1 MGSVHPAVM
10 GAKLRRAWAGRGRT
24 GGRRPSPDRAG
35 RSLIGPTGIAAPLAM
50 LAPALVVIP
59 VLGLLPGL
67 VHGGGFDLLAAF
79 IQAAF
84 TPSLDPLVLG
94 SALKGLGTTVG
105 VALLGWAASG
115 LLGLTLALASS
126 RQVWES
132 CCGQV
137 WPANLLRR
145 LLALPRSI
153 HELLWGLLLL
163 QVVGL
168 QPAVAIAA
176 IAIPYAALVARVL
189 GDQIDALPSGSLAA
203 LRCSGVAAPQALLTA
218 LGPPLL
224 PGLLSYGGYRLE
236 CALRSATLLGVFGLG
251 GLGTEL
257 KLCLQ
262 SLQFHELWTGLWL
275 LLAVM
280 LLLETGLGGLRR
292 RWLMPRRLD
301 LGGASSGEPRL
312 APRTAQAP
320 GLGIA
325 LAQSAPAGAGL
336 GSSNLSGGNLS
347 VSNRLRPEP
356 RVSGPCP
363 AESSPG
369 ARGLGLG
376 LGLGLG
382 GPKHSLGR
390 RGREMVLALVVLAP
404 LLVWL
409 AQAMGVQPV
418 ALLHWQPLPNLGA
431 ASWASVLS
439 LPWAQLVGTTLLLTL
454 VAAALAVGLAPLLL
468 LVIAPWPGA
477 RPLLQLVWALARL
490 WPPPLSALLLLLLLK
505 PGLVTAALALGF
517 HNLGI
522 LGRLLLEAS
531 DDRQAPAEI
540 ALLGAGVGPRLALLY
555 GRFSGLARS
564 YLAYGAYRADVIL
577 RESVVVGLV
586 GAAGLG
592 TQLLESLSSFA
603 WDQLLAL
610 LVVYALLTLVGEDL
624 SDRARRRLLGPA

>member
-1 MGSVHPAVM
+1 MV
-10 GAKLRRAWAGRGRT
+10 
-24 GGRRPSPDRAG
+24 
-35 RSLIGPTGIAAPLAM
+35 
-50 LAPALVVIP
+50 APALVLVP

-67 VHGGGFDLLAAF
+67 VHGGGFDLLGEF
-79 IQAAF
+79 LQAAF
-84 TPSLDPLVLG
+84 SPSLDPLVLG
-94 SALKGLGTTVG
+94 STLSGLAITVG
-105 VALLGWAASG
+105 IALLGWAASG
-115 LLGLTLALASS
+115 LLGLALALASS
-126 RQVWES
+126 RQVWSS
-132 CCGQV
+132 CYGQV

-163 QVVGL
+163 QVIGL

-176 IAIPYAALVARVL
+176 IAIPYGALVARVL
-189 GDQIDALPSGSLAA
+189 ADQIDALPAGALAA

-280 LLLETGLGGLRR
+280 LLLETGLAGLRR
-292 RWLMPRRLD
+292 RWLMPRRL
-301 LGGASSGEPRL
+301 
-312 APRTAQAP
+312 
-320 GLGIA
+320 
-325 LAQSAPAGAGL
+325 
-336 GSSNLSGGNLS
+336 
-347 VSNRLRPEP
+347 
-356 RVSGPCP
+356 
-363 AESSPG
+363 
-369 ARGLGLG
+369 
-376 LGLGLG
+376 GLG
-382 GPKHSLGR
+382 GPLSAAPLSAAPSSGGPSSGGASCEGARLGPAAAQGPGSGSTLAPRAPAGPGLGSPDPARPGPLSSSPLTRESRAGIGGLGRARRPDNLGR
-390 RGREMVLALVVLAP
+390 RGREMVLALVLLAP
-404 LLVWL
+404 LLIWL
-409 AQAMGVQPV
+409 ARAMGVHPL
-418 ALLHWQPLPNLGA
+418 ALLHWQPLPNLGG
-431 ASWASVLS
+431 ASWASVLA
-439 LPWAQLVGTTLLLTL
+439 LPWPQLVGSTLLLTL
-454 VAAALAVGLAPLLL
+454 VAAGLAVGLAPLLL
-468 LVIAPWPGA
+468 LVIAPWPWA
-477 RPLLQLVWALARL
+477 RPLLQMAWALARL

-531 DDRQAPAEI
+531 DDYQAPAEV
-540 ALLGAGVGPRLALLY
+540 ALQGAGVGPRLALFY

-564 YLAYGAYRADVIL
+564 YLAYGAYRADVML

-624 SDRARRRLLGPA
+624 SDRARRRLLTPT